1 MRKQFKKNYLQENK
15 REEKRSY
22 KYESKQEKPK
32 IKEYYSSKISSK
44 KEPSQVIL
52 TEKYKKSS
60 PSTSKNVESY
70 SEYYKFTNSGY
81 TPYHQRNRN
90 LSLNNIFS
98 QNMMGYSEQNNYCYN
113 YNTNSRE
120 KFLTCYLG
128 NTDLRNE
135 YSPLAEARVNIRKKL
150 IEEKDAPKLYQNMK
164 DNITD
169 EKLLENFKY
178 YEIKNVRNNSDQK
191 YDSITRVVGYSNL
204 IPLHRQRLLYNFDDL
219 DKKEEYNYRK
229 IVTKTEQKK
238 EFRKPAQ
245 LDINKKQEIIKK
257 YEIKKKPEIKKE
269 EENKYKKYERKKET
283 EIKKETKKTEIKK
296 ETKEIKKNIEIKKE
310 IKEPKIIKR
319 KENVKAVF
327 SLHSGRYNCKSGD
340 ITDEINNQRKNY
352 KANTQER
359 NVRKVEIVQKNS
371 KSAKKVENVIK
382 EAKTEIKKKEYPKSE
397 NKIKKEEKVIT
408 KKIEIKPV
416 ITTNTVKKINISE
429 NMSNYK
435 RKKEVQN
442 YPKINRNRN
451 KKKEYR
457 SKNRILW

>member
-1 MRKQFKKNYLQENK
+1 MRKQFKKNYIQENK
-15 REEKRSY
+15 REEKMSY

-178 YEIKNVRNNSDQK
+178 YETKNVRNNSDQK

-257 YEIKKKPEIKKE
+257 YEIKKNPEIKKQKE
-269 EENKYKKYERKKET
+269 KK
-283 EIKKETKKTEIKK
+283 
-296 ETKEIKKNIEIKKE
+296 
-310 IKEPKIIKR
+310 
-319 KENVKAVF
+319 
-327 SLHSGRYNCKSGD
+327 
-340 ITDEINNQRKNY
+340 
-352 KANTQER
+352 
-359 NVRKVEIVQKNS
+359 
-371 KSAKKVENVIK
+371 
-382 EAKTEIKKKEYPKSE
+382 
-397 NKIKKEEKVIT
+397 
-408 KKIEIKPV
+408 
-416 ITTNTVKKINISE
+416 
-429 NMSNYK
+429 
-435 RKKEVQN
+435 
-442 YPKINRNRN
+442 
-451 KKKEYR
+451 
-457 SKNRILW
+457 

>member
-1 MRKQFKKNYLQENK
+1 MRKQFKKNYIQENK
-15 REEKRSY
+15 REEKMSY

-32 IKEYYSSKISSK
+32 ITEYYSSKISSK

-219 DKKEEYNYRK
+219 DKKEEYNYSK

-238 EFRKPAQ
+238 EFRKPAPNLPLLVDQ
-245 LDINKKQEIIKK
+245 
-257 YEIKKKPEIKKE
+257 P
-269 EENKYKKYERKKET
+269 
-283 EIKKETKKTEIKK
+283 
-296 ETKEIKKNIEIKKE
+296 
-310 IKEPKIIKR
+310 
-319 KENVKAVF
+319 VKSPIV
-327 SLHSGRYNCKSGD
+327 L
-340 ITDEINNQRKNY
+340 
-352 KANTQER
+352 
-359 NVRKVEIVQKNS
+359 KVPL
-371 KSAKKVENVIK
+371 VIQA
-382 EAKTEIKKKEYPKSE
+382 EASCG
-397 NKIKKEEKVIT
+397 N
-408 KKIEIKPV
+408 
-416 ITTNTVKKINISE
+416 
-429 NMSNYK
+429 
-435 RKKEVQN
+435 
-442 YPKINRNRN
+442 
-451 KKKEYR
+451 
-457 SKNRILW
+457 